1 MCTHSPTPFSHRPVT
16 GHSLLTRH
24 RRPLGAVVTGLAALL
39 VACASQPP
47 PPNPQMAAAEAALE
61 SAARAGAA
69 VSAPTEMALARDKL
83 ARANASMLETKYE
96 RAQMLA
102 EAALVDARLAEAKA
116 RQVQATKAATT
127 VQDESRVLR
136 QEIERGAVQ

>member
-1 MCTHSPTPFSHRPVT
+1 MHPATTSTPRPLSGRT
-16 GHSLLTRH
+16 PLFTRH
-24 RRPLGAVVTGLAALL
+24 RRPLAAVVMGLAALL
-39 VACASQPP
+39 VACVSQPP
-47 PPNPQMAAAEAALE
+47 PPNPQIVAAEAALE

-69 VSAPTEMALARDKL
+69 VSAPAEMALSRDKL

-102 EAALVDARLAEAKA
+102 EAALVDARLAEARA

-127 VQDESRVLR
+127 VQDDNRVLR
-136 QEIERGAVQ
+136 EEIERGAAQ